1 MMLAFCTAHFASKN
15 SQPTLS
21 EGTIAG
27 YVGGL
32 SVAIRS
38 QTVLQRLA

>member
-1 MMLAFCTAHFASKN
+1 MLAFYSAHFASKTF
-15 SQPTLS
+15 QPTLS

-32 SVAIRS
+32 SVEIHS